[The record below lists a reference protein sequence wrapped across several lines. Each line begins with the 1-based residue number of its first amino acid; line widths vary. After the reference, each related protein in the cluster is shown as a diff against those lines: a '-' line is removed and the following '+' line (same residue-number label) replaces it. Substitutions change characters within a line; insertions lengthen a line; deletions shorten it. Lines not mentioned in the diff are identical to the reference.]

1 MRKMNK
7 NIKSNTELSTIKE
20 AALEYFEEYMKVRTC
35 EQLVDCLRDDKGYL
49 ANIPEATKAV
59 ELFMV
64 HKDFTM
70 HMAEKAIVEVM
81 ADTLVKQPT
90 LGTLNSKVAE
100 MFSRHDYTPVI
111 RFRLAAVLLRM
122 LENSGLFN
130 VVKELN
136 KKSNLVKVARFAHN
150 ISEVGFLDLA
160 KKLRK
165 PPATSFPVKAS
176 SKLVGSQLKYC
187 VENPQ
192 MLDVTGKLNN
202 IGYTSSAKV
211 WNKYKE
217 TLAQRKFGH
226 PDAESTRQAFI
237 EMGDSLLGKTFYFG
251 HKFGPDNGRIYC
263 DGDLMTLQSGALN
276 FIYKFADKRMLT
288 SRGLKALEQRVQE
301 LRDVAEPKLKE
312 EMELY
317 SLELDLQDAKDG
329 KPVGTILYID
339 AKLSGLQH
347 QAIATRSKELA
358 GYCGLL
364 APELCADGY
373 LHIKDKM
380 ANRADLTRDL
390 VKSAYNPYQY
400 GAGKAKTLEPVEKA
414 KATLDFE
421 EWEKAYSAAFPEA
434 FALRTYLLEVATN
447 FKAESHEFTSPSG
460 FKCVL
465 TAIGTET
472 DTIATCYGKMEF
484 ARSEI
489 DKDHMSVRVVAAFSH
504 MLDASVLHTVVR
516 AMECDIS
523 VIHDSFGTHPNH
535 TYKVEEAYVT
545 ALLSHLEQPVLQNYV
560 SSITGTK
567 NANVSRLM
575 ANTLKSEDIVGGLF

>member
-1 MRKMNK
+1 MRNTNR
-7 NIKSNTELSTIKE
+7 NIKSNTALSMMKE
-20 AALEYFEEYMKVRTC
+20 GALEHFEEYMKAHTC

-49 ANIPEATKAV
+49 DNIKASTQGV
-59 ELFMV
+59 ELYMKNTKFAM
-64 HKDFTM
+64 D
-70 HMAEKAIVEVM
+70 MAQKVVVLVM
-81 ADTLVKQPT
+81 GDTLVKQPT
-90 LGTLNSKVAE
+90 LGTLVSKTAGLL
-100 MFSRHDYTPVI
+100 SRIEYTPTI
-111 RFRLAAVLLRM
+111 RFRLAAILVRI
-122 LENSGLFN
+122 LERSGLFN
-130 VVKELN
+130 VVKEFN
-136 KKSNLVKVARFAHN
+136 KQGNLVKVARLAYRMN
-150 ISEVGFLDLA
+150 EVNLLDLA
-160 KKLRK
+160 QRLRK
-165 PPATSFPVKAS
+165 PPTTSSPVKAS
-176 SKLVGSQLKYC
+176 SKLVGKTLKYNA
-187 VENPQ
+187 ENPQ
-192 MLDVTGKLNN
+192 MLDVTSKLNN
-202 IGYTSSAKV
+202 VAYTLSAKV

-217 TLAQRKFGH
+217 ILAQRKFTH
-226 PDAESTRQAFI
+226 ENAESTRQAFI

-276 FIYKFADKRMLT
+276 FIYKFANKRMLA

-301 LRDVAEPKLKE
+301 LRDVVEPKFKE

-347 QAIATRSKELA
+347 QAIATRSKDLA

-364 APELCADGY
+364 TPELCADGY
-373 LHIKDKM
+373 IHIKDKM

-400 GAGKAKTLEPVEKA
+400 GAGKAKTLEPIEKA
-414 KATLDFE
+414 KGTLDFE

-447 FKAESHEFTSPSG
+447 YKAESHEFTSPSG

-472 DTIATCYGKMEF
+472 DAIATCYGKMEF
-484 ARSEI
+484 TRNEI

-523 VIHDSFGTHPNH
+523 VIHDSFGTHPND
-535 TYKVEEAYVT
+535 TYKVEEEYVT

-560 SSITGTK
+560 SSITGM